1 MFHGPDTSGWI
12 QQFYTGNLMPEKI
25 TLAIAVMAA
34 ALSAEAAKQKD
45 ITLDLLGT
53 YETGVFDDGAA
64 EIVSYDPVTQRV
76 FVINAAGSTVDL
88 LDISDPTSPTL
99 SSSIDV
105 APDIATTFPG
115 SESGGINSVAVKNS
129 IVAVAVE
136 NDDKQALGW
145 AAFYDVYGSFLGAV
159 EAGALPD
166 MITFT
171 PNGHYA
177 LVANEG
183 EPSDDYKIDPEGS
196 VTVIDLRGGVDN
208 ATVRTAG
215 FGDFSLADAQAA
227 GVRVPRASEMDS
239 VTSVEEDL
247 EPEYIATSHD
257 SRTAWVALQENN
269 AVAEIDISSATVT
282 QLVGLGSKDHSL
294 PGNELDASNDD
305 GVINIASWPVSGL
318 FMPDSIVA
326 YRTRG
331 KTYLVTANEGDGREY
346 ISDDAAY
353 STEEL
358 CLDAGGLE
366 FSVDGDEFECLFYTD
381 EDRVKDADLNE
392 DAFPDA
398 ADLQQKAN
406 LGRLKIAA
414 TEGLNGD
421 GEYEQ
426 LYSFGARSITVWDAE
441 TFDSYDTGSIIEKV
455 TADVYPNDFNSTNDE
470 NGTFD
475 ERSDDK
481 GPEPET
487 AVIGKAFGRQ
497 YAFVGLERIGGVMV
511 FDVTEPE
518 KEIRYVS
525 YVNNRDF
532 SVDDVESSEVGDLG
546 PEGLFFIKEEDSP
559 IGEPLLVVGNEVSGT
574 TSIYQVERVD

>member
-1 MFHGPDTSGWI
+1 MLKNT
-12 QQFYTGNLMPEKI
+12 M
-25 TLAIAVMAA
+25 LAIAMIAV

-45 ITLDLLGT
+45 VTLALLGT
-53 YETGVFDDGAA
+53 EETGVFDDGAA
-64 EIVSYDPVTQRV
+64 EIVSYDPMTQRV
-76 FVINAAGSTVDL
+76 FVINAAASTVDM
-88 LDISDPTSPTL
+88 LDISDPSNPTFVD
-99 SSSIDV
+99 SIDV
-105 APDIATTFPG
+105 
-115 SESGGINSVAVKNS
+115 SEDLEDTGGVNSVAVNKNG
-129 IVAVAVE
+129 IVGVAVE
-136 NDDKQALGW
+136 NDNKQAEGW
-145 AAFYDVYGSFLGAV
+145 AAFYDVNGTFLGSV

-171 PNGHYA
+171 PNGQYA

-183 EPSDDYKIDPEGS
+183 EPSDDYMIDPVGS
-196 VTVIDLRGGVDN
+196 VSVIDLRGGVGN

-215 FGDFSLADAQAA
+215 FGDFSLADAQEA
-227 GVRVPRASEMDS
+227 GVRVPRAAEIDS

-257 SRTAWVALQENN
+257 SRTAWVSLQENN
-269 AVAEIDISSATVT
+269 AVAEIDVRSATIT

-346 ISDDAAY
+346 ISDDPAY

-358 CLDAGGLE
+358 CLKAGGLK
-366 FSVDGDEFECLFYTD
+366 FSVDEDEFECLFYTD
-381 EDRVKDADLNE
+381 EDRVKDVDLNE
-392 DAFPDA
+392 NAFPSA
-398 ADLQQKAN
+398 ATLKKKAN

-414 TEGLNGD
+414 TEGLNSD

-441 TFDSYDTGSIIEKV
+441 TFDSYDTGSTIEEV
-455 TADVYPNDFNSTNDE
+455 TADIYPNDFNSTNDA

-487 AVIGKAFGRQ
+487 AVVGKAFGRQ
-497 YAFVGLERIGGVMV
+497 YAFVGLERIGGIMV
-511 FDVTEPE
+511 FDVTHPE

-525 YVNNRDF
+525 YINNRDF
-532 SVDDVESSEVGDLG
+532 SVDNVEGSEVGDLG

-574 TSIYQVERVD
+574 TSIYKVERVD

>member
-1 MFHGPDTSGWI
+1 
-12 QQFYTGNLMPEKI
+12 MPKKI

-34 ALSAEAAKQKD
+34 ALGAEAAKQKD
-45 ITLDLLGT
+45 VTLDLLGT
-53 YETGVFDDGAA
+53 YETGKFDDGAA

-76 FVINAAGSTVDL
+76 FVINAADSTVDL
-88 LDISDPTSPTL
+88 LDISDPASPTL

-115 SESGGINSVAVKNS
+115 SESGGINSVAVKNG

-136 NDDKQALGW
+136 NDDKQAFGW

-171 PNGHYA
+171 PNGQYA

-196 VTVIDLRGGVDN
+196 VTVIDLRGGINPGAVQTADFTSFN
-208 ATVRTAG
+208 NAVLPEGMRAPRPFGATV
-215 FGDFSLADAQAA
+215 AQ
-227 GVRVPRASEMDS
+227 
-239 VTSVEEDL
+239 DL

-257 SRTAWVALQENN
+257 SRTAWVVLQENN
-269 AVAEIDISSATVT
+269 AVAEIDIRSASVT

-294 PGNELDASNDD
+294 AVNALDASNRD
-305 GVINIASWPVSGL
+305 GGINIEPWPVNGL
-318 FMPDSIVA
+318 YMPDSIVA
-326 YRTRG
+326 YRSRG

-346 ISDDAAY
+346 ISDADEY
-353 STEEL
+353 DTKEK
-358 CLDAGGLE
+358 CRTAGGLD
-366 FSVDGDEFECLFYTD
+366 FDDGDCLFYID
-381 EDRVKDADLNE
+381 EARVGDVDDDEIIQVVLDPTVFPNADTLQE
-392 DAFPDA
+392 DE
-398 ADLQQKAN
+398 N
-406 LGRLKIAA
+406 LGRLKIVA
-414 TEGLNGD
+414 TEGDTDGD
-421 GEYEQ
+421 GDYDK

-441 TFDSYDTGSIIEKV
+441 TFVGYDTGSTIEEV
-455 TADVYPNDFNSTNDE
+455 TAALYPDDFNSTNDE
-470 NGTFD
+470 NDSFD
-475 ERSDDK
+475 NRSDDK

-487 AVIGKAFGRQ
+487 AVVGKAFGRQ
-497 YAFVGLERIGGVMV
+497 YAFVGLERIGGIMV
-511 FDVTEPE
+511 FDVTQPE

>member
-1 MFHGPDTSGWI
+1 
-12 QQFYTGNLMPEKI
+12 MPKKI
-25 TLAIAVMAA
+25 ALAIVMMAA
-34 ALSAEAAKQKD
+34 ALGAEAAKQKD
-45 ITLDLLGT
+45 VTLDLLGS
-53 YETGVFDDGAA
+53 YETRIFDDGAA

-76 FVINAAGSTVDL
+76 FVINAADSTVDL

-99 SSSIDV
+99 ASSINV

-115 SESGGINSVAVKNS
+115 SESGGINSVAVKNG

-136 NDDKQALGW
+136 NDDKQAFGW

-171 PNGHYA
+171 PNGQYA

-183 EPSDDYKIDPEGS
+183 EPSDDYTVDPEGS
-196 VTVIDLRGGVDN
+196 VTVIDLRNGFADLEAMTRTADFEAFNDQPLPEGMRAPRPFG
-208 ATVRTAG
+208 ATV
-215 FGDFSLADAQAA
+215 AQ
-227 GVRVPRASEMDS
+227 
-239 VTSVEEDL
+239 DL

-257 SRTAWVALQENN
+257 SRTAWVVLQENN
-269 AVAEIDISSATVT
+269 AVAEIDIRSASVT

-294 PGNELDASNDD
+294 AVNALDASNRDD
-305 GVINIASWPVSGL
+305 GINIEPWPVNGL
-318 FMPDSIVA
+318 FMPDSIFA
-326 YRTRG
+326 YRSRG
-331 KTYLVTANEGDGREY
+331 KTYLITANEGDGREY
-346 ISDDAAY
+346 IY
-353 STEEL
+353 ETESEAD
-358 CLDAGGLE
+358 CKTPDGSPVYE
-366 FSVDGDEFECLFYTD
+366 FDDGDCIVYLD
-381 EDRVKDADLNE
+381 EERIKDIDL
-392 DAFPDA
+392 DPTAFPDA
-398 ADLQQKAN
+398 SELQENKN
-406 LGRLKIAA
+406 LGRLKAVA
-414 TEGLNGD
+414 TEGDTDGD
-421 GEYEQ
+421 EDYEV

-441 TFDSYDTGSIIEKV
+441 TFVGYDTGSTIEEV
-455 TADVYPNDFNSTNDE
+455 TAALYPEDFNSTNDE

-487 AVIGKAFGRQ
+487 AVVGKAFGRQ

-532 SVDDVESSEVGDLG
+532 SVNDVESSEVGDLG